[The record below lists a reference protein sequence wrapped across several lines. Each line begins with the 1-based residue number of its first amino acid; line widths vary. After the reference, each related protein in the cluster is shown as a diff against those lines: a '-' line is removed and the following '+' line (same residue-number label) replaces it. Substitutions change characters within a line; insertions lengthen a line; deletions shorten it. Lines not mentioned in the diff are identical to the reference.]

1 MEQKEA
7 KASMYCEVL
16 PEGTDEQPL
25 GLTGGKRT
33 GGISMP
39 RLLQGL
45 LITDG
50 QKTSSFKC

>member
-45 LITDG
+45 LITDVH
-50 QKTSSFKC
+50 